1 MNDTPKHLR
10 HRDPLRE
17 ARLYGILDLGYVAP
31 QHASAVAEQLIA
43 GGVDVLQLR
52 AKGIGKD
59 EIVTTARSLYSI
71 TSGARIPFII
81 NDHPDIA
88 TSVGATG
95 AHLGQEDGTIAGA
108 RSSPGIAIIGRSTH
122 SFDQA
127 VAAEREGADYIGFG
141 PLFPTATKAG
151 RPAIGLGDIARV
163 AQTVKIPV
171 FCIGGI
177 DLHNLHAVLD
187 AGARRVV
194 IVSAILRAAD
204 ITGYCRDV
212 KAVLLARAL

>member
-1 MNDTPKHLR
+1 LNDTPTHLR
-10 HRDPLRE
+10 HRAPLQE

-31 QHASAVAEQLIA
+31 QNASAVAEQLIA
-43 GGVDVLQLR
+43 GGVDILQLR
-52 AKGIGKD
+52 AKGSAKN
-59 EIVTTARSLYSI
+59 EIAAVARSLCNI

-88 TSVGATG
+88 TRVGATG
-95 AHLGQEDGTIAGA
+95 AHLGQEDGTIAGT
-108 RSSPGIAIIGRSTH
+108 RCSSGLAIIGRSTH
-122 SFDQA
+122 SLDQA
-127 VAAEREGADYIGFG
+127 IAAEHEGADYIGFG